1 MRIVLLFFC
10 FLFVSS
16 CSKSNNREQQVL
28 NIVSNDVDIK
38 LLRIFEEKFPKIKL
52 IINEDSAGLDKSLAA
67 LDAGK
72 IDAYITSVEL
82 PIDNNDLGSFLI
94 AKDAIAIITNQAN
107 PIPGLSTIQ
116 LAQIFSNTVKTWKAL
131 SNYNQPILVIQRE
144 DSDLAKYALYTALF
158 ESKSWD
164 ASSAVKVQDDKDVH
178 EQIKKYPNSISYVN
192 FSEIKE
198 SVEALDIEHIAVDKK
213 NIEQGYY
220 PILRDVRIYFKTNQL
235 KKKSNYDSFQ
245 TFMGHILSI
254 KGQELIS
261 SLGYMRLSNADLA
274 SIQLEEE
281 PLYIGVSVPVEGSYA
296 DLGRAI
302 VNAARLAVE
311 EVNDNG
317 GLGNKLIELLVCN
330 DEAKVKKA
338 LECAGYFV
346 KEGVVAVVG
355 HLTSQESIEAS
366 KVYADHGIV
375 QITPA
380 STHPWFTERPGSRGF
395 AFRTIG
401 RDDKQAKLIVAEI
414 DKLPYQRPIK
424 ISIFHNNT
432 VYGNNLASL
441 IRTEV
446 VKLDKDKVI
455 ETVAIKKDQKQY
467 HREVEALKSQ
477 VLVFVGEYGD
487 AAQLMKELAL
497 SNKKDILF
505 FGADGIFSQR
515 FIDSA
520 GLRAEGAFV
529 TGSTINTES
538 ELAQSFIKK
547 YRERFKVE
555 ASAFAMN
562 SYDATKIILSA
573 IMKSQNSGVSIAEAV
588 KSIKYN
594 GVTGK
599 IYFNQIGDPV
609 LPRMTMYQ
617 VQEGK
622 FVRI

>member
-1 MRIVLLFFC
+1 MRIVLLAFC
-10 FLFVSS
+10 FLCVSA
-16 CSKSNNREQQVL
+16 CSKSNNREFQAL
-28 NIVSNDVDIK
+28 HIVSNNVDIK
-38 LLRIFEEKFPKIKL
+38 LLRTFEEKFPKIKL
-52 IINEDSAGLDKSLAA
+52 IINEDTFGLEKSLAS

-82 PIDNNDLGSFLI
+82 PTDNNDLGSFLI
-94 AKDAIAIITNQAN
+94 AKDGIAIIANQAN
-107 PIPGLSTIQ
+107 PISGLSTIQ
-116 LAQIFSNTVKTWKAL
+116 LAEIFSHQVNNWKAF
-131 SNYNQPILVIQRE
+131 SNYNQPILVIERE
-144 DSDLAKYALYTALF
+144 DQDLAKHALYTALF
-158 ESKSWD
+158 ETTAWD
-164 ASSAVKVQDDKDVH
+164 TSNAVKVQDDRDAH
-178 EQIKKYPNSISYVN
+178 EQIKKFPNSIAYVN

-198 SVEALDIEHIAVDKK
+198 VVKALDIEHIAVDKK

-235 KKKSNYDSFQ
+235 KKKSNYESFK
-245 TFMGHILSI
+245 TFMGHVLSI

-261 SLGYMRLSNADLA
+261 SLGYMRLSNSDLA

-281 PLYIGVSVPVEGSYA
+281 PIHIGVSVPLEGSYA

-311 EVNDNG
+311 EVNDSG

-338 LECAGYFV
+338 LECANDFV
-346 KEGVVAVVG
+346 KEGVVAVIG

-467 HREVEALKSQ
+467 HREVESLKSQ

-538 ELAQSFIKK
+538 ELAQSFIQN

-562 SYDATKIILSA
+562 SYDATKIILTA
-573 IMKSQNSGVSIAEAV
+573 IMKSQNSGISIAEAV